1 MDLRWPMLCRTLTLA
16 VLCLPLLALAQS
28 SGGSYVQPRAL
39 IASGG
44 AQASGGSYQLRGS
57 IGQPDADPLHP
68 ASGGSYVL
76 SGGFWTAAAPGAD
89 LLYANGFESP

>member
-1 MDLRWPMLCRTLTLA
+1 MLRKTLILTG
-16 VLCLPLLALAQS
+16 LCLPLIALAQS

-44 AQASGGSYQLRGS
+44 GQASGGSYQLRGS

-68 ASGGSYVL
+68 ASGGSYAL
-76 SGGFWTAAAPGAD
+76 SGGFWTAAAPGSD
-89 LLYANGFESP
+89 QLYADGFESP